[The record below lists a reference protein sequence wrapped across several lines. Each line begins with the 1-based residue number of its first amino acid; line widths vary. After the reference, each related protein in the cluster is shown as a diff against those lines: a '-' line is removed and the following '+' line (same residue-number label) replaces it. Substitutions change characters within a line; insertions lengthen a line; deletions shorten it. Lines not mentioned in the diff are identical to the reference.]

1 MVGVFHHVFPYDRG
15 WKAAETSLLEIGV
28 PDLGQLGAEGDVAP
42 SIVLAHFVAAKIA
55 INPET
60 LGFTLISPGS
70 PVKNWDLREMFDGYN
85 HSKWGF
91 HHTIND
97 TQ

>member
-1 MVGVFHHVFPYDRG
+1 MFFHM
-15 WKAAETSLLEIGV
+15 IGAGKL
-28 PDLGQLGAEGDVAP
+28 PDLGQFGAEGDVAP
-42 SIVLAHFVAAKIA
+42 SIVLANFVAAKIA

-70 PVKNWDLREMFDGYN
+70 PVKNLDLREIFDGYN